1 MAFHVDYGNL
11 LIIVVV
17 SVVLGYYIYLFHRDS
32 RVIPKESFD
41 LIKKNIDN
49 KMMMRNDDSEQYYAD
64 YHQDQNKL
72 QNNNSANNDV
82 SDSANNNTNNDTN
95 DNTNNN
101 TNGNTNSN
109 ANGNA
114 NNIASNTVDKIK
126 VLDDRLT
133 KIESRLNTTEM
144 IVNDIN
150 TKINSATT
158 NNSKPIDNKTNATS
172 LTQNLVNTSG
182 VYGLLDDPISAIA
195 NYELTNCIKDTAGKC
210 VVMSPYLM

>member
-101 TNGNTNSN
+101 TNGN

-114 NNIASNTVDKIK
+114 NSKTNSNTNNDVDKIK